1 MRSSCWFYVQESEWD
16 HETRPSIVRLLT
28 VSPPPEYMFDRQIRQ
43 FRERN
48 RGLSMVVGSALMVAI
63 VVLLAVL
70 ASVMAFGLFEETTPS
85 PAARLELQD
94 VPGCGYG
101 LVHEAGDRID
111 GNRTEVIG
119 VENSDVLEDEEF
131 DAGDVQRINPTDDEV
146 GVVWYDGDEARTQSD
161 SQSYVI
167 AEFEVSG
174 GGGAGFWSC
183 NDGTV
188 YTGESGTI
196 DSVDGDS
203 GQVVSLTATTDAQAL
218 GPATSDLT
226 GDGTTD
232 IPFVDSGGAVKLTN
246 SSNATTTVTGSAD
259 IMGDIEHSKTRLAVD
274 TWNGSD
280 TSVFF
285 VNENHDRIHRVTPG
299 GSPVEVT
306 SPGNGAQAVVGV
318 GDVDGD
324 GTGELVFADASQQVR
339 YLEPNGTT
347 KNLDNGQAGSNNGIG
362 AGALADFDG
371 DGTASVVVV
380 DGSNDIKI
388 TGESTADGGEGTTI
402 VSAADAAKSPP
413 VVADVDDDGD
423 AEIVYVALGDG
434 HLNYVDDVRS
444 GNNIEDLLDDDG
456 NEIDGS
462 DGTGVV

>member
-1 MRSSCWFYVQESEWD
+1 
-16 HETRPSIVRLLT
+16 
-28 VSPPPEYMFDRQIRQ
+28 MFDRQMRQ
-43 FRERN
+43 LTEQN
-48 RGLSMVVGSALMVAI
+48 RGLSMAVGSALMVAI

-85 PAARLELQD
+85 PTARLELQD
-94 VPGCGYG
+94 AGGCGYD

-111 GNRTEVIG
+111 GNRTEVVG
-119 VENSDVLEDEEF
+119 VENPDALEGEEF
-131 DAGDVQRINPTDDEV
+131 DAGDVRRVNPTDDEV
-146 GVVWYDGDEARTQSD
+146 GVVWYDRDEAETQSD
-161 SQSYVI
+161 GQSYLV
-167 AEFEVSG
+167 AEFDVSG
-174 GGGAGFWSC
+174 NGGAGFWSC

-188 YTGESGTI
+188 HTGESGTI
-196 DSVDGDS
+196 DSVDGDDGS
-203 GQVVSLTATTDAQAL
+203 VVSLTATTDAQAL

-226 GDGTTD
+226 GDGTAD

-246 SSNATTTVTGSAD
+246 SSNATTTITGSAD
-259 IMGDIEHSKTRLAVD
+259 IAGDIEHSKTRLAVD

-285 VNENHDRIHRVTPG
+285 VNENHDRMYRVAPG
-299 GSPVEVT
+299 ESPVEVT

-339 YLEPNGTT
+339 YLEPDGTT
-347 KNLDNGQAGSNNGIG
+347 KNLDNGQTGSNNGIG
-362 AGALADFDG
+362 AGALADFDD

-380 DGSNDIKI
+380 DGSNDVKI
-388 TGESTADGGEGTTI
+388 TGESTADGGEGTTV

-423 AEIVYVALGDG
+423 DEIVYVALSDG
-434 HLNYVDDVRS
+434 NLSYVDNVQS
-444 GNNIEDLLDDDG
+444 GATVQNLLDDDG
-456 NEIDGS
+456 DEIDGS

>member
-1 MRSSCWFYVQESEWD
+1 
-16 HETRPSIVRLLT
+16 
-28 VSPPPEYMFDRQIRQ
+28 MFDRQRRQ
-43 FRERN
+43 FGRQS
-48 RGLSMVVGSALMVAI
+48 RGISTVVGGALMIAI
-63 VVLLAVL
+63 VVVLGVL
-70 ASVMAFGLFEETTPS
+70 ASMMAFGLFEETTPS

-94 VPGCGYG
+94 EPGCGYS

-111 GNRTEVIG
+111 GNRTEVLG
-119 VENSDVLEDEEF
+119 VENPDILEGEVFFNGE
-131 DAGDVQRINPTDDEV
+131 ARRITPTDDEV
-146 GVVWYDGDEARTQSD
+146 RVIWYDRDEEKTQSD
-161 SQSYVI
+161 GQSYVI
-167 AEFEVSG
+167 AEFNAS
-174 GGGAGFWSC
+174 GAGAGGEGLWSC
-183 NDGTV
+183 NDGAV

-203 GQVVSLTATTDAQAL
+203 GPVITLTATTDAQAL

-226 GDGTTD
+226 GDGTND

-246 SSNATTTVTGSAD
+246 SSNATTTIAESAD
-259 IMGDIEHSKTRLAVD
+259 ITGSIEHSKTRLTVG

-285 VNENHDRIHRVTPG
+285 VDENHDQIYRVTPD
-299 GSPVEVT
+299 GSPVAVT
-306 SPGNGAQAVVGV
+306 SPGNGAQAVVGI

-324 GTGELVFADASQQVR
+324 STGELVFADASQQVR
-339 YLEPNGTT
+339 YLEPDGTT

-362 AGALADFDG
+362 AGTLADFDG

-380 DGSNDIKI
+380 DGSNDVKR

-402 VSAADAAKSPP
+402 ISAADAAKSPP
-413 VVADVDDDGD
+413 AVADVDGDGD
-423 AEIVYVALGDG
+423 DEIVYVALGDG
-434 HLNYVDDVRS
+434 NLSYVDDVQS
-444 GNNIEDLLDDDG
+444 GNNVKNLLDDDG